1 MEAALILE
9 NLNRLDD
16 IYRFVSLFEM
26 KFSDDESGRQK
37 IKSVKNLVN
46 KALINLAFRVDSRL
60 TNSEASTNKS
70 LKLSSQISNILT
82 IVADVFFEDEIK
94 NFQLLLTDLRVLEE
108 FAKSYENR
116 TNGSLVSGDQLE
128 IAELKEKVLLIMSER
143 LG

>member
-46 KALINLAFRVDSRL
+46 KALINLAFSVDSRL

>member
-1 MEAALILE
+1 MG
-9 NLNRLDD
+9 
-16 IYRFVSLFEM
+16 
-26 KFSDDESGRQK
+26 FS
-37 IKSVKNLVN
+37 
-46 KALINLAFRVDSRL
+46 VDSRL